1 MTNSS
6 GIGLFDSGIG
16 GLSIARKVRD
26 LLPSENILYVADS
39 LHAPYGDKADSFL
52 LERMKAV
59 TEFLLSRGAKAV
71 VVACNTATTSAI
83 AKLRC
88 QYPVPIIGVE
98 PGIKPAAL
106 CSRTGVI
113 GVLATPGT
121 LKTHSFV
128 NLAERYAS
136 GVKIE
141 LQPCPDLAA
150 QIESLSF
157 DSGRT
162 IALLK
167 RYISPLIEKKVDTII
182 LGCTHYNHV
191 SHLIAELAGPDIT
204 IVNTETAVA
213 NQVVRRLTAEGLLA
227 ADNRVGRD
235 EFWTSGALDIYR
247 NQIEKLWGQ
256 SDDVFQL

>member
-6 GIGLFDSGIG
+6 AIGLFDSGIG
-16 GLSIARKVRD
+16 GLSIARKVRE
-26 LLPSENILYVADS
+26 LLPSENILYVADA
-39 LHAPYGDKADSFL
+39 LHAPYGDKENSFL
-52 LERMKAV
+52 LERMSAV

-83 AKLRC
+83 AKLRT

-157 DSGRT
+157 DSDRT
-162 IALLK
+162 IELLK
-167 RYISPLIEKKVDTII
+167 RYISPLIEKRSIPLSSAAHTTTM
-182 LGCTHYNHV
+182 C
-191 SHLIAELAGPDIT
+191 LI
-204 IVNTETAVA
+204 
-213 NQVVRRLTAEGLLA
+213 
-227 ADNRVGRD
+227 
-235 EFWTSGALDIYR
+235 
-247 NQIEKLWGQ
+247 
-256 SDDVFQL
+256 

>member
-6 GIGLFDSGIG
+6 AIGLFDSGIG

-52 LERMKAV
+52 LERMSAV
-59 TEFLLSRGAKAV
+59 TGFLVSRGAKAI

-83 AKLRC
+83 AKLRS
-88 QYPVPIIGVE
+88 QYSVPIIGVE
-98 PGIKPAAL
+98 PGVKPAAL
-106 CSRTGVI
+106 YTRTGVI

-121 LKTHSFV
+121 LKTHSFFS
-128 NLAERYAS
+128 LAERYAQ

-141 LQPCPDLAA
+141 LQPCPDLAS

-157 DSGRT
+157 DSDRT
-162 IALLK
+162 ISLLR
-167 RYISPLIEKKVDTII
+167 RYIFPLIEKRVDTII
-182 LGCTHYNHV
+182 LGCTHYNHL
-191 SHLIAELAGPDIT
+191 SHLIAEIAGAGVT

-227 ADNRVGRD
+227 ADNGVGRD
-235 EFWTSGALDIYR
+235 EFWTSGTLDIYR

-256 SDDVFQL
+256 SNNIFQL

>member
-16 GLSIARKVRD
+16 GLSIARKVRE

-52 LERMKAV
+52 LARMRAI
-59 TEFLLSRGAKAV
+59 TEFLVSHGAKVV

-83 AKLRC
+83 AELRS
-88 QYPVPIIGVE
+88 QYSVPIIGVE

-106 CSRTGVI
+106 RSRTGVI
-113 GVLATPGT
+113 GVLATPRT
-121 LKTHSFV
+121 LETNAFFS
-128 NLAERYAS
+128 LAERYAS

-141 LQPCPDLAA
+141 VQSCPDLAA

-157 DSGRT
+157 DSDRT

-167 RYISPLIEKKVDTII
+167 RYISPLLEKRVDTII

-191 SHLIAELAGPDIT
+191 SHLIAELAGPDVA
-204 IVNTETAVA
+204 IVNTATAVA
-213 NQVVRRLTAEGLLA
+213 NEVVRRLTTEGLLA
-227 ADNRVGRD
+227 VNNGVGSD
-235 EFWTSGALDIYR
+235 DFWTNGALDVYR
-247 NQIEKLWGQ
+247 NQIEQLWGQ
-256 SDDVFQL
+256 GKNIFQL